1 MINLLGVKIDNL
13 GQGDV
18 LYRVKS
24 FLTTGGQ
31 HLIFTPNPE
40 MLVDAQKDWFFC
52 QALNRAEL
60 SVADGFGLVLATRYF
75 YGQKLTR
82 ITGVDLMNTICTQ
95 AVEQSQSVFL
105 LGGEEGIAERAKRAL
120 LKKYPG
126 IKIVGAE
133 KGITLNNQLP
143 ITNNQTNIKYQK
155 SKHLTLN
162 TKFLVGLNFDEKENQ
177 ALIARINKVS
187 PDVLLVAFGHGK
199 QEKWLAEFI
208 KELPS
213 VKIGMGVGGAFD
225 FLAGKVRR
233 APKFLRQLGLE
244 WLWRLA
250 QEPIKRSKRIWK
262 AVITFSLLVRYYKRQ
277 IALPYRQGAIG
288 FIINREGQ
296 MFLAKRYHKI
306 LDLYFFHIDHWQPPQ
321 GGIDKDETA
330 EQAVLREV
338 KEEVGLENV
347 KIIASC
353 HESHQYDWS
362 IDFMRKK
369 GRGYRFRGQNKQIFL
384 LKHEGNNSDVK
395 LDNKEFSEYKWV
407 NIEEFTRL
415 LHPFRQRS
423 WEILR
428 QEHGDKLN

>member
-1 MINLLGVKIDNL
+1 MINLLGVKIDNSSEGEAL
-13 GQGDV
+13 S
-18 LYRVKS
+18 RVKN
-24 FLTTGGQ
+24 FLTIGGQ

-40 MLVDAQKDWFFC
+40 MLVDAQRDWFFT
-52 QALNRAEL
+52 QALNQADL
-60 SVADGFGLVLATRYF
+60 NVADGFGLVLATKYL
-75 YGQKLTR
+75 YGQKITR
-82 ITGVDLMNTICTQ
+82 LTGVDLMNTICTQ
-95 AVEQSQSVFL
+95 AVEQGKSVYL
-105 LGGEEGIAERAKRAL
+105 LGGEEGIAERAKQAL

-126 IKIVGAE
+126 IKIVGVE
-133 KGITLNNQLP
+133 RGIVLKFQ
-143 ITNNQTNIKYQK
+143 ITNVKCQMCKY
-155 SKHLTLN
+155 
-162 TKFLVGLNFDEKENQ
+162 LVGMDFDKEENDK
-177 ALIARINKVS
+177 LLERIRQVK
-187 PDVLLVAFGHGK
+187 PDILLVAFGHGK

-208 KELPS
+208 KGLPS

-225 FLAGKVRR
+225 LLAGKVYR

-262 AVITFSLLVRYYKRQ
+262 AVVIFSFLVKDYKRQ
-277 IALPYRQGAIG
+277 IALPYWQGAIG
-288 FIINREGQ
+288 FVINRDGQ

-321 GGIDKDETA
+321 GGIDEGETA

-347 KIIASC
+347 KIIARC

-384 LKHEGNNSDVK
+384 LRHEGNNSDVK

-407 NIEEFTRL
+407 SIEEFTRL